1 MESYNRLSRLPRIR
15 RTGLFLS
22 ALILT
27 IMTSCLHLAYGQIP
41 ISVLN
46 GAQLNAIQ
54 TSVPFLTL
62 APDGRASGMGDIGVA
77 STPDINSQ
85 HWNVG
90 KYAFAEKRGGA
101 ALSFTPWA
109 TNLIPGIY
117 LFNLAGYHKLNE
129 KNAFSGS
136 IRYFSLKTI
145 NFHTIGSRSSGDFH
159 PFELA
164 VDAGYSRMF
173 TDCLSGGLALRYIH
187 SELVPVQ
194 NAVSGGTEQ
203 VGRSVAGD
211 VGLYYQSNIQPEG
224 LNGQWAFGLNISNI
238 GPPVSY
244 SKDTEG
250 LALPTNL
257 RLGGRYSFSI
267 DENHKI
273 SVLADLN
280 KLLVPTPGVYE
291 LDTLSNELILIR
303 GKEDPSSV
311 IRGMY
316 QSFYDAPGVLRSN
329 RSYSVIAEEMHEIVF
344 SLGAEYWYKKRL
356 AIRSGYHHEHASKG
370 NREYFT
376 IGAGARYKVL
386 TFDISYLL
394 PVDGKN
400 SPMFNTFSLSL
411 TVELNT

>member
-1 MESYNRLSRLPRIR
+1 MESNNRLSRLPRIR
-15 RTGLFLS
+15 RTSLFLS

-145 NFHTIGSRSSGDFH
+145 NFHTIGGTSSGDFH

-164 VDAGYSRMF
+164 VDAGYSRKI
-173 TDCLSGGLALRYIH
+173 TDYLSGGLVLRYIH

-194 NAVSGGTEQ
+194 NAVSGGIEQ
-203 VGRSVAGD
+203 VGRSLSGD
-211 VGLYYQSNIQPEG
+211 MGLYYQSDIQPEG

-257 RLGGRYSFSI
+257 RLGGRYSLSI
-267 DENHKI
+267 GEAHRI
-273 SVLADLN
+273 SLLAELY

-291 LDTLSNELILIR
+291 LDTISNELILIR
-303 GKEDPSSV
+303 GKEDPSSL

-316 QSFYDAPGVLRSN
+316 QSFYDAPGMLRPN
-329 RSYSVIAEEMHEIVF
+329 GSYSVIAEEMHEIVF
-344 SLGAEYWYKKRL
+344 SLGAEYWYKQRL
-356 AIRSGYHHEHASKG
+356 ALRSGYHHEHASKG
-370 NREYFT
+370 NMKYFT
-376 IGAGARYKVL
+376 FGAGFRYKFL
-386 TFDISYLL
+386 SFDLSYLL
-394 PVDGKN
+394 PVNGN
-400 SPMFNTFSLSL
+400 YSPLFNTFRFTLL
-411 TVELNT
+411 TEFGS